1 MRGTTIKRGNSWSIC
16 YYIGKNEHGKWI
28 QKWESGF
35 PTQREAQ
42 KVLRSRIEA
51 VESTRSNN
59 LSCATVAG
67 FLTYWLD
74 TYCKQHL
81 APNTVRGYRV
91 NIEKHIIPNIGKTPL
106 IKLQPKDIQDLYTKL
121 LAAGLSGTSVRYVH
135 NNLHKAFGYAVKLQ
149 ALPRNPAD
157 LVEPPKIARHEAATL
172 SPDEV
177 LRLLTACGDSELGV
191 PVLLAVSLGLRR
203 GEALAL
209 RWDDVDMENRVLV
222 VRHSALCESADTFQI
237 ADTKT
242 KSSRRAIRLPE
253 YVVAVLKARSE
264 LLDERRKT
272 LSASYNHLNLVCF
285 RDAGTPYTS
294 NALQHQYK
302 KLLQSAGLPDIRF
315 HDLRHTNATLMLRN
329 GIPAKV
335 VSAMLGHSS
344 IQLTMDTY
352 SHVLPDMQEGAT
364 NAMDKLLN
372 GLC

>member
-1 MRGTTIKRGNSWSIC
+1 MRGSTIKRGNSWSIC
-16 YYIGKNEHGKWI
+16 YYIGKNEKGKWI

-51 VESTRSNN
+51 VENNRTNN
-59 LSCATVAG
+59 LSCATVSG
-67 FLTYWLD
+67 FLNYWLD

-81 APNTVRGYRV
+81 APNTQRGYRV
-91 NIEKHIIPNIGKTPL
+91 NVEKHIIPHIGKIPL
-106 IKLQPKDIQDLYTKL
+106 IKLQPKEIQDLYTKL
-121 LAAGLSGTSVRYVH
+121 LSSGLSGTSVRYVH
-135 NNLHKAFGYAVKLQ
+135 NNLHKAFSYAVKLQ
-149 ALPRNPAD
+149 ALPRNPAE
-157 LVEPPKIARHEAATL
+157 LVEPPKINRHEATTL
-172 SPDEV
+172 TPDEV
-177 LRLLTACGDSELGV
+177 LRLLTAANGSELAV
-191 PVLLAVSLGLRR
+191 PVLLAVCLGLRR

-209 RWDDVDMENRVLV
+209 RWDDVDLDNRVVV
-222 VRHSALCESADTFQI
+222 VRYSALCESAETFQI
-237 ADTKT
+237 SDTKT
-242 KSSRRAIRLPE
+242 RSSRRAIRLPE
-253 YVVAVLKARSE
+253 YVATILADRKAKLE
-264 LLDERRKT
+264 DQRKK
-272 LSASYNHLNLVCF
+272 LGKSYNLLNLVCCRETGMPF
-285 RDAGTPYTS
+285 TS

-302 KLLQSAGLPDIRF
+302 RLLNNAGLPDIRF

>member
-1 MRGTTIKRGNSWSIC
+1 MRGTTIKRGNSWCIR
-16 YYIGKNEHGKWI
+16 YYVGKDENGKWV

-42 KVLRSRIEA
+42 KVLRARIEV
-51 VESTRSNN
+51 VESSRSNN

-67 FLTYWLD
+67 FLNYWLD

-81 APNTVRGYRV
+81 APNTQRGYRTNV
-91 NIEKHIIPNIGKTPL
+91 EKHVIPYIGKTPL
-106 IKLQPKDIQDLYTKL
+106 IKVQPKDIQDLYTKL
-121 LAAGLSGTSVRYVH
+121 LSLGLSGTTVRYVH

-157 LVEPPKIARHEAATL
+157 LVEPPKIARHEAAIL
-172 SPDEV
+172 NPDEV
-177 LRLLTACGDSELGV
+177 LKLLTACGSSEIGI

-203 GEALAL
+203 GEALGL
-209 RWDDVDMENRVLV
+209 RWDDVDLENRVLL
-222 VRHSALCESADTFQI
+222 VRHSAICHSPDEFQI
-237 ADTKT
+237 SDTKT

-253 YVVAVLKARSE
+253 YVVAVLQTRYT
-264 LLDERRKT
+264 LLEERRQT
-272 LSASYNHLNLVCF
+272 MGIGYNRLDLVCF
-285 RDAGTPYTS
+285 REVGEPFTS
-294 NALQHQYK
+294 NVLNHQFK
-302 KLLQSAGLPDIRF
+302 KLLHTAGLPDVRF

-352 SHVLPDMQEGAT
+352 SHVLPDMQEGAVS
-364 NAMDKLLN
+364 AMDKLLN
-372 GLC
+372 GLW